1 MSQEF
6 TGSYGQQFE
15 QSNNTA
21 AATPT
26 TTTTPAATE
35 GTGLTGNGSTGVYNV
50 AHALYSKD
58 PDWVTFFREV
68 LGLEG
73 AARKT
78 YPEASSL
85 AEFEKTDEYGEIQ
98 QMMAKLRERNGP
110 GSTTEPTRV
119 ITVRLPQSLHEAL
132 RTEAHEKKTSM
143 NKLCISKLLQTV
155 DAELIPADA

>member
-6 TGSYGQQFE
+6 TGTYGQQFE
-15 QSNNTA
+15 QPT

-26 TTTTPAATE
+26 PTVT
-35 GTGLTGNGSTGVYNV
+35 GTGTGTGAAAPQGADSDQVYKV
-50 AHALYSKD
+50 AHELYSKD

-73 AARKT
+73 AARRT

-85 AEFEKTDEYGEIQ
+85 AEFEKTEEYCEIQ
-98 QMMAKLRERNGP
+98 QMLAKLRERNGP

-155 DAELIPADA
+155 DADLIPADA

>member
-6 TGSYGQQFE
+6 TGAYGQQVE
-15 QSNNTA
+15 QPTA
-21 AATPT
+21 A
-26 TTTTPAATE
+26 TTTPATT
-35 GTGLTGNGSTGVYNV
+35 GTYTTDGAGSDQVYKV
-50 AHALYSKD
+50 AHELYGKD

-73 AARKT
+73 AARRT

-85 AEFEKTDEYGEIQ
+85 AEFEKTEEYGEIQ
-98 QMMAKLRERNGP
+98 QMLAKLRERNGP
-110 GSTTEPTRV
+110 GSTTEATRV

-132 RTEAHEKKTSM
+132 RAEAHEKKTSM

-155 DAELIPADA
+155 DADLIPADA